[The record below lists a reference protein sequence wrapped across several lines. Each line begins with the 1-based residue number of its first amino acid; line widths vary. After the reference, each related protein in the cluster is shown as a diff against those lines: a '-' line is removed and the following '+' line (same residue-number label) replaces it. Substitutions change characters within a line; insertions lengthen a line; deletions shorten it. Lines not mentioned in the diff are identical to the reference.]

1 MRTTDL
7 ARVAASAEVLRIK
20 RLVRRQVFRAVF
32 GAVALVFALGVL
44 VLLHVVGYN
53 AMVPSLTPLEAS
65 LVLLALD
72 LAIAA
77 GFGVLAARGGPDA
90 VEQEAKL
97 VRDQAI
103 VEMRESMAVATLV
116 GPVGRL
122 AGRAFGKKHMY
133 GLTLAAL
140 TARFLTGR
148 K

>member
-1 MRTTDL
+1 M
-7 ARVAASAEVLRIK
+7 LRIK

-32 GAVALVFALGVL
+32 GAVAAVFALGAL
-44 VLLHVVGYN
+44 ILLHVVGYT
-53 AMVPSLTPLEAS
+53 AMVPSLTPLQAS
-65 LVLLALD
+65 LVLLAID
-72 LAIAA
+72 VVIAA
-77 GFGVLAARGGPDA
+77 VFGILAARGAPDA

-103 VEMRESMAVATLV
+103 AEMRESMAVATLV

-122 AGRAFGKKHMY
+122 AGRALGRKHMY

>member
-1 MRTTDL
+1 M
-7 ARVAASAEVLRIK
+7 LRIK
-20 RLVRRQVFRAVF
+20 RLVRRQVFRAAF
-32 GAVALVFALGVL
+32 GAVAAVFALGAL
-44 VLLHVVGYN
+44 ILLHVVGYT
-53 AMVPSLTPLEAS
+53 AMVPSLTPLQAS
-65 LVLLALD
+65 LVLLAID
-72 LAIAA
+72 VVIAA
-77 GFGVLAARGGPDA
+77 VFGILAARGAPDA

-103 VEMRESMAVATLV
+103 AEMRESMVVATLV

-122 AGRAFGKKHMY
+122 AGRALGRKHMY

>member
-1 MRTTDL
+1 
-7 ARVAASAEVLRIK
+7 VLRIK

-32 GAVALVFALGVL
+32 GVVAAVFALGAL
-44 VLLHVVGYN
+44 ILLHVVAYT
-53 AMVPSLTPLEAS
+53 ALVPSLTPLEAS
-65 LVLLALD
+65 LLLLAID
-72 LAIAA
+72 VAIAA
-77 GFGVLAARGGPDA
+77 VLGILAARDTPDP

-103 VEMRESMAVATLV
+103 AEMKESMAVTALV

-122 AGRAFGKKHMY
+122 AGRTLGKKHMY

>member
-7 ARVAASAEVLRIK
+7 ARAAASAEVLRIK

-32 GAVALVFALGVL
+32 GVVAAVFAVGALI
-44 VLLHVVGYN
+44 LLHVVGYT
-53 AMVPSLTPLEAS
+53 ALVPSLTPLEAS
-65 LVLLALD
+65 LVLLAID
-72 LAIAA
+72 VVIAA
-77 GFGVLAARGGPDA
+77 LFGVLAARGAPDA
-90 VEQEAKL
+90 IELEAKL

-103 VEMRESMAVATLV
+103 AEMRESVAISALV
-116 GPVGRL
+116 GPVGRM
-122 AGRAFGKKHMY
+122 AGRTLGKKHMY